1 LVDVCLITA
10 MNFKEKGGTSDNQHI
25 DDAGSSYQWESGL
38 YHKRPEALSGCIS
51 NGSTGKTTVLGTNVT
66 SLDAIDTCY
75 SLIFYY
81 MSKFLNSFDDREKF
95 MGDKMVSVCAYERSD
110 KVFLNTFFENML
122 DNNHK
127 DVLLRVT
134 SPDLEKWLFQK
145 RVDDRDLLLNYYQI
159 QEKDSEAGQVALR
172 TAQDGNQEI
181 KLNDRIEYLE
191 ISIVAFSSALE
202 KSQMNYNKIQSEKNT
217 ADGLLGIAKLQSRI
231 LNSIDSTIYVIEEKD
246 MKRLEYSLLAVT
258 TLYNDFAFPYD
269 MFEICLLLF
278 HACGYDDISGIHK
291 IWKDFLCAE
300 VFPCSTRNNDVFI
313 GLEKFREGS
322 SMEDQQVILLDSNSS
337 GKDPIFENGLW
348 VSKVEET
355 VVRLGKQIFCHD
367 ANVVFPVDF
376 ISRCLEDLRRI
387 NTFADVPND
396 RTPNQDWTFSIL
408 LAVSVPFRT
417 SFDTLYKIM
426 EDENRGI
433 DDSSKRLS
441 NLEAL
446 VSMLQSFVEG
456 VRIGRLGYNNANRLD
471 LTSAVERVK
480 MQLQALPENVTE
492 VIDHIVSIEQDIQ
505 RITH

>member
-1 LVDVCLITA
+1 
-10 MNFKEKGGTSDNQHI
+10 
-25 DDAGSSYQWESGL
+25 
-38 YHKRPEALSGCIS
+38 
-51 NGSTGKTTVLGTNVT
+51 
-66 SLDAIDTCY
+66 
-75 SLIFYY
+75 
-81 MSKFLNSFDDREKF
+81 
-95 MGDKMVSVCAYERSD
+95 
-110 KVFLNTFFENML
+110 
-122 DNNHK
+122 
-127 DVLLRVT
+127 
-134 SPDLEKWLFQK
+134 
-145 RVDDRDLLLNYYQI
+145 
-159 QEKDSEAGQVALR
+159 
-172 TAQDGNQEI
+172 
-181 KLNDRIEYLE
+181 
-191 ISIVAFSSALE
+191 
-202 KSQMNYNKIQSEKNT
+202 
-217 ADGLLGIAKLQSRI
+217 
-231 LNSIDSTIYVIEEKD
+231 

-278 HACGYDDISGIHK
+278 HACGDDDISGIHK

-322 SMEDQQVILLDSNSS
+322 SMEDQQVILLDSNIS

-387 NTFADVPND
+387 NTFTDVPND